1 MNTVGFG
8 IFIGLITILTIFLI
22 QKTLDNP
29 NS

>member
-1 MNTVGFG
+1 MNSVIFG
-8 IFIGLITILTIFLI
+8 VIIGLGAIITIFAI

>member
-8 IFIGLITILTIFLI
+8 IFIGLFTIIVMFYI
-22 QKTLDNP
+22 QKVLDNP

>member
-8 IFIGLITILTIFLI
+8 IFIGLATIIVIFLI
-22 QKTLDNP
+22 QKVLDNP

>member
-8 IFIGLITILTIFLI
+8 IFIGLVTIIVMFYI
-22 QKTLDNP
+22 QKVLDNP

>member
-1 MNTVGFG
+1 MNSVVFG
-8 IFIGLITILTIFLI
+8 VIIGLLSIITIFLI

>member
-1 MNTVGFG
+1 MNTVIFG
-8 IFIGLITILTIFLI
+8 VIIGLATIITLFLI

>member
-1 MNTVGFG
+1 MNTVAFG
-8 IFIGLITILTIFLI
+8 IFIGLASILTMWII

>member
-1 MNTVGFG
+1 MNSVIFG
-8 IFIGLITILTIFLI
+8 VIIGLATIITMFLI

>member
-1 MNTVGFG
+1 MNTVIFG
-8 IFIGLITILTIFLI
+8 VVIGLATIITIFLI